1 MSCCL
6 YQLKLRCMLHVLLK
20 HLLLLFLKERER
32 EREREALWRQSVVTL
47 QCGDNGNGIR
57 EYFIRFF
64 FSKKSQGAMAPA
76 PLLPVREREYHIIY
90 QLLSIYRICIF
101 SQFKYI
107 CLNCNY
113 KIKKKKKRGV
123 Q

>member
-1 MSCCL
+1 M
-6 YQLKLRCMLHVLLK
+6 HVACFTKTLIIIVPQ
-20 HLLLLFLKERER
+20 R

-113 KIKKKKKRGV
+113 KIKKKKKTWSAIEILWKDH
-123 Q
+123 